1 MDPQIAAIHYL
12 QNHIQNL
19 DPVLQFF
26 AFLGQPEFSLLIIP
40 VIIWCINRHHG
51 IRLLLLISIS
61 GAICEIIKI
70 LVHSPRPYWVSFEVQ
85 ALSHYPSFGFPS
97 GHAQNAVIFF
107 GYIAAWMR
115 KKWVTG
121 LCIITILLIGLAR
134 VYQAVHYPL
143 DIIGGMVIGLLL
155 LILYFRCEKA
165 IDTRIAGLPAF
176 RQIMLA
182 FIGSGL
188 LLVCSLLA
196 LSTLG
201 SWEVPSGWF
210 TLALQQ
216 SGVSI
221 SPLIPHDTLTGAG
234 LFFGTA
240 TGAIL
245 YSRNPRPEQ
254 KLLVRYHIL
263 NYVIGMIIL
272 LGFWFGVKG
281 LMQHEQ
287 FGWVIEYGRSVVA
300 GMWVTYGAPLLFRRG
315 LNPFFGRLM
324 KRDMI

>member
-1 MDPQIAAIHYL
+1 MTSQIEIIQLLQIHLPQY
-12 QNHIQNL
+12 

-70 LVHSPRPYWVSFEVQ
+70 LVHSPRPYWVSSGVQ

-97 GHAQNAVIFF
+97 GHAQNAVVFF
-107 GYIAAWMR
+107 GFIAAWL
-115 KKWVTG
+115 KKRWVTG
-121 LCIITILLIGLAR
+121 LCISTILLIGLAR

-143 DIIGGMVIGLLL
+143 DIIGGMIIGVLL

-165 IDTRIAGLPAF
+165 IDIRIAGLSTL

-182 FIGSGL
+182 FIGSGI

-196 LSTLG
+196 LSSLG
-201 SWEVPSGWF
+201 SWEVPSTWF
-210 TLALQQ
+210 TLAQHQ
-216 SGVSI
+216 SGFPI
-221 SPLIPHDTLTGAG
+221 SPLIPHDTLAGAG

-240 TGAIL
+240 AGAAL
-245 YSRNPRPEQ
+245 FSRNPRPEQ

-281 LMQHEQ
+281 LIQHEQ
-287 FGWVIEYGRSVVA
+287 YGWVIEYGRSVLA
-300 GMWVTYGAPLLFRRG
+300 GMWVTYGAPLLFMRG
-315 LNPFFGRLM
+315 LNPFFGR
-324 KRDMI
+324 